1 MYNMSPSPNAAKKRK
16 TIAVVVLSIG
26 IVVLAVLLFWF
37 IHFRIRYAV
46 SDAVFVRTDSLATLG
61 FDRVSGRILKME
73 KREGDTV
80 KQGEIVARIDDEPYR
95 LEARRLASEISSAQE
110 KQEEQKLLLERL
122 RKEIELN
129 VRIAAARVNQLEKQK
144 EAMDAKVASI
154 QARIDQLERDR
165 QRFVTLY
172 KENAVPKQKS
182 EDISTQLYVQD
193 AEKKAVIENVMA
205 VEASI
210 HSARLDV
217 QLAETKRS
225 QINEVQ
231 RSIQSLS
238 ESIKGLSAAL
248 DNAKRNISAC
258 ALRSAINGRI
268 AKQYVSVGDIV
279 SPTSAVYAVLDPE
292 RLYFVALLEEN
303 KLKGVTP
310 GDAVNIKVD
319 AYPNE
324 SYKGVVR
331 QVLPASAATFAL
343 APRDIS
349 AGEFTKV
356 AQRIPVRIDIT
367 EGDISLLQVGLSGKV
382 EIRREGT

>member
-1 MYNMSPSPNAAKKRK
+1 MGRSYKAGQKRK
-16 TIAVVVLSIG
+16 TLAVVLLTSGVVVL
-26 IVVLAVLLFWF
+26 VVLLVRFV
-37 IHFRIRYAV
+37 HFRIRYAV

-73 KREGDTV
+73 KKEGDPV
-80 KQGEIVARIDDEPYR
+80 KKDEIIARIDDEPYR
-95 LEARRLASEISSAQE
+95 LEAMRLESEILATRK

-122 RKEIELN
+122 REEIELN
-129 VRIAAARVNQLEKQK
+129 IKIAAARVVQLTKQK
-144 EAMDAKVASI
+144 QAMDAKAASI

-165 QRFVTLY
+165 QRFSTLY
-172 KENAVPKQKS
+172 KEKVVAKQKS
-182 EDISTQLYVQD
+182 EDISTQLSVQNAD
-193 AEKKAVIENVMA
+193 KKEVIENAKA

-210 HSARLDV
+210 NSARLDV
-217 QLAETKRS
+217 RMAETKRS
-225 QINEVQ
+225 QIKEVEQ
-231 RSIQSLS
+231 AIQSLS

-248 DNAKRNISAC
+248 KNEQRNIAKC
-258 ALRSAINGRI
+258 TLRSVINGRI

-279 SPTSAVYAVLDPE
+279 SPTSAVYAVLDPNN
-292 RLYFVALLEEN
+292 LYFVALLEEN

-319 AYPNE
+319 AYPNKK
-324 SYKGVVR
+324 YKGVVR

-356 AQRIPVRIDIT
+356 AQRMPVRIDIT
-367 EGDISLLQVGLSGKV
+367 EGDISVLQVGLSGEV
-382 EIRREGT
+382 EIRREGK

>member
-1 MYNMSPSPNAAKKRK
+1 MGRSWKAGQKRK
-16 TIAVVVLSIG
+16 TIAVVLLTSGV
-26 IVVLAVLLFWF
+26 VVLVVLLVWF
-37 IHFRIRYAV
+37 VHFRIRYAV

-73 KREGDTV
+73 KKEGDPV
-80 KQGEIVARIDDEPYR
+80 QKDEIIARIDDEPYR
-95 LEARRLASEISSAQE
+95 LEAMRLESEILATRK

-122 RKEIELN
+122 REEIELN
-129 VRIAAARVNQLEKQK
+129 IKIAAARVVQLTKQK
-144 EAMDAKVASI
+144 EAMDAKAASI

-165 QRFVTLY
+165 QRFSTLY
-172 KENAVPKQKS
+172 KEKVVAKQKS
-182 EDISTQLYVQD
+182 EDINTHLSVQNAD
-193 AEKKAVIENVMA
+193 KKEVIENAKA

-210 HSARLDV
+210 NSARLDV
-217 QLAETKRS
+217 RMAETKRS
-225 QINEVQ
+225 QIKEVEQ
-231 RSIQSLS
+231 SIQSLS

-248 DNAKRNISAC
+248 KNEQRNIAKC
-258 ALRSAINGRI
+258 TLRSVINGRI

-279 SPTSAVYAVLDPE
+279 SPTSAVYAVLDPNN
-292 RLYFVALLEEN
+292 LYFVALLEEN

-319 AYPNE
+319 AYPNKK
-324 SYKGVVR
+324 YKGVVR

-356 AQRIPVRIDIT
+356 AQRMPVRIDIT
-367 EGDISLLQVGLSGKV
+367 EGDISVLQVGLSGEV
-382 EIRREGT
+382 EIRREGK

>member
-1 MYNMSPSPNAAKKRK
+1 MGRPSKAGQKRK
-16 TIAVVVLSIG
+16 TVAVVLLTSGVVVL
-26 IVVLAVLLFWF
+26 VVLLVRFV
-37 IHFRIRYAV
+37 HFRIRYAV

-73 KREGDTV
+73 KKEGDPV
-80 KQGEIVARIDDEPYR
+80 QKDEIIAQIDDEPYHLEAMR
-95 LEARRLASEISSAQE
+95 LESEILATSK
-110 KQEEQKLLLERL
+110 KQEEQKLLLQRL

-129 VRIAAARVNQLEKQK
+129 IKIAAARVVQLMKQK
-144 EAMDAKVASI
+144 EAMDAKAASI

-165 QRFVTLY
+165 QRFSTLY
-172 KENAVPKQKS
+172 KEKVVAKQKS
-182 EDISTQLYVQD
+182 EDISTQLSVQNAD
-193 AEKKAVIENVMA
+193 KKEVIENA
-205 VEASI
+205 KAIEASI
-210 HSARLDV
+210 NSAKLDV
-217 QLAETKRS
+217 RMAETKRS
-225 QINEVQ
+225 QINEVEQ
-231 RSIQSLS
+231 SIQSLS

-248 DNAKRNISAC
+248 KNEQRNIAKC
-258 ALRSAINGRI
+258 TLRSVIDGRI

-279 SPTSAVYAVLDPE
+279 SPTSAVYAVLDPNS
-292 RLYFVALLEEN
+292 LYFVALLEEN

-319 AYPNE
+319 AYPNKK
-324 SYKGVVR
+324 YKGVVR

-367 EGDISLLQVGLSGKV
+367 EGDISVLQVGLSGKV
-382 EIRREGT
+382 EIRREGK

>member
-1 MYNMSPSPNAAKKRK
+1 MGRSYKAGQKRK
-16 TIAVVVLSIG
+16 TLAVVLLTSGVVVL
-26 IVVLAVLLFWF
+26 VVLLVRFV
-37 IHFRIRYAV
+37 HFRMRYAV

-73 KREGDTV
+73 KKEGDPV
-80 KQGEIVARIDDEPYR
+80 KKDEIIARIDDEPYR
-95 LEARRLASEISSAQE
+95 LEAMRLESEILATRK

-122 RKEIELN
+122 REEIELN
-129 VRIAAARVNQLEKQK
+129 IKIAAARVVQLTKQK
-144 EAMDAKVASI
+144 QAMDAKAASI

-165 QRFVTLY
+165 QRFSTLY
-172 KENAVPKQKS
+172 KEKVVAKQKS
-182 EDISTQLYVQD
+182 EDISTQLSVQNAD
-193 AEKKAVIENVMA
+193 KKEVIENAKA

-210 HSARLDV
+210 NSARLDV
-217 QLAETKRS
+217 RMAETKRS
-225 QINEVQ
+225 QIKEVEQ
-231 RSIQSLS
+231 SIQSLS

-248 DNAKRNISAC
+248 KNEQRNIAKC
-258 ALRSAINGRI
+258 TLRSVINGRI

-279 SPTSAVYAVLDPE
+279 SPTSAVYAVLDPNN
-292 RLYFVALLEEN
+292 LYFVALLEEN

-319 AYPNE
+319 AYPNNK
-324 SYKGVVR
+324 YKGVVR

-367 EGDISLLQVGLSGKV
+367 EGDISVLQVGLSGEV
-382 EIRREGT
+382 EIRREGK